1 MKKKM
6 LLIVIIVTLILST
19 SCIRKP
25 VKKPIKIEQ
34 KEKAPASVFS
44 VVEGIDNIL
53 GKVDQLEKIETL
65 TEEELNIEKPKKVD
79 KSESEDEKE
88 KEKEKE
94 KNDELLVKEDVL
106 LKKWIDMEKEVEK
119 VHESWNIYE
128 VEFVKKAVN
137 LEKTKDFKENLN
149 LFTIAVNN
157 KAIREVI
164 DTGSGTLLSLSFFFD
179 LYKDDFQGDL
189 CRIKYAV
196 YQGYLNSGNE
206 DPNISHNFLMSTDEY
221 IIRLRQ
227 KLDKDKDG
235 IRNLDRL
242 ALSIED
248 MKLALKENNIE
259 LLKLKKN
266 IILKNIDL
274 LSI

>member
-6 LLIVIIVTLILST
+6 LLIVIIVTLISST

-25 VKKPIKIEQ
+25 AKKPIKIEQ

-53 GKVDQLEKIETL
+53 EKVDQLEKIQTL
-65 TEEELNIEKPKKVD
+65 TEEEFNIEKPKKAD

-88 KEKEKE
+88 KEKD
-94 KNDELLVKEDVL
+94 DEVLVKEDVL
-106 LKKWIDMEKEVEK
+106 LKEWIDMEKEVEK
-119 VHESWNIYE
+119 IHENWNIYE
-128 VEFVKKAVN
+128 VQFVKEAVN
-137 LEKTKDFKENLN
+137 IEKTKDFKENLN

-157 KAIREVI
+157 KAIRDI
-164 DTGSGTLLSLSFFFD
+164 MDTGSKTLLSLSFFFD

-206 DPNISHNFLMSTDEY
+206 DPNVSHNFLMSTDEY

-227 KLDKDKDG
+227 KLDKDKEG
-235 IRNLDRL
+235 IKNLDRL

-266 IILKNIDL
+266 IILNNIDL